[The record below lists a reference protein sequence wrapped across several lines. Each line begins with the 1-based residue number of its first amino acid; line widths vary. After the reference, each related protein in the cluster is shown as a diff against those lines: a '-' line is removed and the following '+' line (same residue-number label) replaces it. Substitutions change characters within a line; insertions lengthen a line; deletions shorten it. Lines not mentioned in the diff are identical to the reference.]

1 MLSRANRRRSGG
13 DNTWPGFVDALS
25 SLLLV
30 IIFLLSM
37 FVLAQFFLGQ
47 ALSGKDKALASL
59 QTQAAELANLLRLEQ
74 QANEGLRVDIGDLA
88 ASLLKANDDKETL
101 RNRVTE
107 IVSDLDEADAR
118 ILTLEDLGQKAEA
131 DFNTLKVQYIERGD
145 EITAEQALTAQAQA
159 EVVRLNNGIS
169 ALRQQLSRLEV
180 ALDASEQKDLEQKA
194 VIVDLGKRL
203 NVALAAKV
211 EELAQFRSVFFERLR
226 NLLGARNDIRIEGD
240 RFVFS
245 AEVLFQSGSATLQ
258 SEGIVQMATFG
269 RTLLIIADTIPDDVS
284 WVLRV
289 DGHSDL
295 VPISTVQ
302 FPSNWEL
309 STARATSVVKF
320 LISEGV
326 PPSKLAATGFGEFQP
341 LIPNMTPEA
350 NLRNRRIEMRLTER

>member
-1 MLSRANRRRSGG
+1 MLTRTNRRKSGA

-59 QTQAAELANLLRLEQ
+59 QGQVLELANLLRLEQ
-74 QANEGLRVDIGDLA
+74 QANTDLRTDIGQLA
-88 ASLLKANDDKETL
+88 ASLISVNDDKETL
-101 RNRVTE
+101 GNRIVELVT
-107 IVSDLDEADAR
+107 DLDEADSR
-118 ILTLEDLGQKAEA
+118 VSTLEAAGQKAEE
-131 DFNTLKVQYIERGD
+131 DYKDLSLRYDQRGEDIED
-145 EITAEQALTAQAQA
+145 EQALTAQAQA
-159 EVVRLNNGIS
+159 QIARLNNGIQ
-169 ALRQQLSRLEV
+169 ALRAQLLRLEA
-180 ALDASEQKDLEQKA
+180 ALEASEANDLENQTI
-194 VIVDLGKRL
+194 IVNLGKRL

-211 EELAQFRSVFFERLR
+211 EELAQYRSVFFERLR
-226 NLLGARNDIRIEGD
+226 DLLGARDDIRIEGD

-245 AEVLFQSGSATLQ
+245 AEVLFPSGSATLQ
-258 SEGIVQMATFG
+258 SQGLRQMATFA
-269 RTLLIIADTIPDDVS
+269 RTLMVIANTIPDDVK
-284 WVLRV
+284 WILRV

-295 VPISTVQ
+295 VPISTPQ

-341 LIPNMTPEA
+341 IINEMNPEA